1 MNNDHYRGVP
11 KEGER
16 HPDIH
21 TDETEQSGYHLKDYF
36 DEENSHQNK
45 HKSTEIGFF
54 DAIRICV
61 LEKYATFSGRAT
73 RAEFWHFALF
83 HTILLTFSSFLHEGA
98 DNGYVGEM
106 ALRLYLV
113 AYVGLF
119 IPLISVTVRRL
130 HDTGRSG
137 WWYWLPFPFS
147 WILCAFESQKCDN
160 EYGPYINA

>member
-1 MNNDHYRGVP
+1 MKDSKDKLTNTNNNYPSSEHQYSKVQEYDIEGPQQTYN
-11 KEGER
+11 KE
-16 HPDIH
+16 
-21 TDETEQSGYHLKDYF
+21 SK
-36 DEENSHQNK
+36 K
-45 HKSTEIGFF
+45 TEIGFF
-54 DAIRICV
+54 DAIRICIM
-61 LEKYATFSGRAT
+61 EKYATFRGRAT
-73 RAEFWHFALF
+73 RAEFWYFALF
-83 HTILLTFSSFLHEGA
+83 HTILLTFSSFLREGA

-160 EYGPYINA
+160 EYGPYIRH